1 MDEQRALLDQLMG
14 SQRDIP
20 DHKKREVHFYD
31 REIDK
36 FWLLGVQP
44 FDLFRNTS
52 WSPRLASIYRG
63 SMGYDLQRSMG
74 REQPLAVLP
83 EWNALP
89 QDKQDSYGYEHE
101 LCIFLEALI
110 RSCDKNV
117 EKARDAH
124 ERGATD
130 VTPQEAQQLLDLE
143 TKIAEIQKR
152 SEAAAESGDVD
163 TSLSLLAEVDQLE
176 QKKRQVGHMEEKT
189 KKVLVCEVSGNVV
202 QNTEIRIQE
211 HYQGRLYLGWKKV
224 RDRYALIKD
233 KYKDKRHPNPQ
244 WRHRTKGEKE
254 AAGKERAAP
263 RSYSRRD
270 DRRDD
275 DRYRRDD
282 YRRDGYDRPRS
293 RDERSRDERP
303 RDERSRDD
311 DRRRPRSGSDDR
323 RRRRSRSRSRGRS
336 RYDDDR
342 RPRYADD
349 DDPRSRYDS
358 RSRYYR

>member
-1 MDEQRALLDQLMG
+1 MWR
-14 SQRDIP
+14 R
-20 DHKKREVHFYD
+20 RE
-31 REIDK
+31 
-36 FWLLGVQP
+36 
-44 FDLFRNTS
+44 
-52 WSPRLASIYRG
+52 
-63 SMGYDLQRSMG
+63 
-74 REQPLAVLP
+74 
-83 EWNALP
+83 
-89 QDKQDSYGYEHE
+89 
-101 LCIFLEALI
+101 
-110 RSCDKNV
+110 
-117 EKARDAH
+117 
-124 ERGATD
+124 
-130 VTPQEAQQLLDLE
+130 TPQEAQQLLDLE
-143 TKIAEIQKR
+143 TKIADIQKR

-254 AAGKERAAP
+254 AAGKKPAE

-293 RDERSRDERP
+293 RDERSRD
-303 RDERSRDD
+303 
-311 DRRRPRSGSDDR
+311 DR

-336 RYDDDR
+336 RYA
-342 RPRYADD
+342 YDD

>member
-89 QDKQDSYGYEHE
+89 QDKQDAYGYEHE

-143 TKIAEIQKR
+143 TKIADIQKR
-152 SEAAAESGDVD
+152 SEAAVESGDVD

-270 DRRDD
+270 DGYDRRRDD
-275 DRYRRDD
+275 RDRRDD

-293 RDERSRDERP
+293 

-336 RYDDDR
+336 RYA
-342 RPRYADD
+342 YED

>member
-63 SMGYDLQRSMG
+63 SMGYDLERSMG

-143 TKIAEIQKR
+143 TKIADIQKR

-293 RDERSRDERP
+293 RDERP

-336 RYDDDR
+336 RYA
-342 RPRYADD
+342 YED

>member
-14 SQRDIP
+14 SQRDVP

-63 SMGYDLQRSMG
+63 SMGYDLERSMG

-89 QDKQDSYGYEHE
+89 QDKQDAYGYEHE

-254 AAGKERAAP
+254 AAGKERRPAE

-270 DRRDD
+270 DGYDRRRDD

-293 RDERSRDERP
+293 

-336 RYDDDR
+336 RYA
-342 RPRYADD
+342 YED

>member
-63 SMGYDLQRSMG
+63 SMGYDLERSMG
-74 REQPLAVLP
+74 REQPLSVLP

-89 QDKQDSYGYEHE
+89 QDKQDAYGYEHE

-130 VTPQEAQQLLDLE
+130 VTAQEAQQLLDLE
-143 TKIAEIQKR
+143 TKIADLQKR

-176 QKKRQVGHMEEKT
+176 KQKKQIGHMEEKT

-254 AAGKERAAP
+254 AAGKERRPAE

-270 DRRDD
+270 DGYDRRRDD
-275 DRYRRDD
+275 RDRRDD
-282 YRRDGYDRPRS
+282 YRRDGYDRP
-293 RDERSRDERP
+293 
-303 RDERSRDD
+303 RSRDD

-336 RYDDDR
+336 RY
-342 RPRYADD
+342 YADD